1 MNRQNNEKINQ
12 LYLCL
17 PEGAIAPSKWLQ
29 DKGYSRQRTHN
40 YVKGGW
46 LKSVGKGAYSRPTTE
61 VSWQGLVASW
71 QHVEGVVYHVGG
83 ETALNVQGFSHYLR
97 LAGENQIYLVGLS
110 KIPSWVRK
118 VTLDVSLLAVH
129 KQLFRGAP
137 KNAGFMEIKSP
148 IKDWPLKISSPEM
161 AMMEALVFVKDEFSF
176 TFAAELME
184 GLTTLRP
191 DVVNELLLSCRHV
204 AVKRLFLFL
213 AEYYK
218 HPWLETIDK
227 DAVNLGKGKR
237 LIVNKGKLNKAY
249 LITVPEKFNV

>member
-17 PEGAIAPSKWLQ
+17 PEGVIAPGKWLQ
-29 DKGYSRQRTHN
+29 DKGYSRQRVYN

-71 QHVEGVVYHVGG
+71 QHIESEAYHVGG

-97 LAGENQIYLVGLS
+97 LAGENLIYLVGSS
-110 KIPSWVRK
+110 KVPSWVRN
-118 VTLDVSLLAVH
+118 VALNVSLRVVH
-129 KQLFRGAP
+129 KQLFRDVS
-137 KNAGFMEIKSP
+137 KNVGFTEIKSP
-148 IKDWPLKISSPEM
+148 IKDWPLKVSSPER
-161 AMMEALVFVKDEFSF
+161 AMMEVLVFVKDEFSF

-191 DVVNELLLSCRHV
+191 SVVNELLHACGHV

-213 AEYYK
+213 AGYYK
-218 HPWLETIDK
+218 HPWIETIDK
-227 DAVNLGKGKR
+227 AAVGLGKGKR
-237 LIVNKGKLNKAY
+237 HIVDKGKLNKAY
-249 LITVPEKFNV
+249 LITVPERFNV

>member
-1 MNRQNNEKINQ
+1 MNRQNKEKINQ

-17 PEGAIAPSKWLQ
+17 PEGVIAPSKWLQ
-29 DKGYSRQRTHN
+29 DKGYSRQRIHN
-40 YVKGGW
+40 YVEGGW

-71 QHVEGVVYHVGG
+71 QHIEREAYHVGG
-83 ETALNVQGFSHYLR
+83 ETALGLQGFSHYLR
-97 LAGENQIYLVGLS
+97 LAGENMIYLVGLS
-110 KIPSWVRK
+110 KVPSWVK
-118 VTLDVSLLAVH
+118 NTALNVSLRIAR
-129 KQLFRGAP
+129 KQLFKDVS
-137 KNAGFMEIKSP
+137 KNVGFMEIKSP
-148 IKDWPLKISSPEM
+148 IKDWPLRVSSPER

-184 GLTTLRP
+184 GLTVLRP
-191 DVVNELLLSCRHV
+191 SVVNELLHTCRHV

-218 HPWLETIDK
+218 HSWLETIDK
-227 DAVNLGKGKR
+227 NAVDLGEGKR
-237 LIVNKGKLNKAY
+237 CLVGKGKLNKIY

>member
-17 PEGAIAPSKWLQ
+17 PEGVIVPCKWLQ
-29 DKGYSRQRTHN
+29 DKGYSRQRVYG

-71 QHVEGVVYHVGG
+71 QHIEREAYHVGG

-97 LAGENQIYLVGLS
+97 LAGESQIYLIGSS
-110 KIPSWVRK
+110 KVPSWVRN
-118 VTLDVSLLAVH
+118 VALDMPLRAAH
-129 KQLFRGAP
+129 KQLFRDAS
-137 KNAGFMEIKSP
+137 KKVGFMEIKSP
-148 IKDWPLKISSPEM
+148 IKGWPLKVSSPER
-161 AMMEALVFVKDEFSF
+161 AMMEVLAFVKDEFSF

-191 DVVNELLLSCRHV
+191 SIVNELLHVCRHV

-218 HPWLETIDK
+218 HSWLETIDK
-227 DAVNLGKGKR
+227 DTISLGEGKR
-237 LIVNKGKLNKAY
+237 RIVSKGKLNKDY
-249 LITVPEKFNV
+249 LITVPERFNV